1 MWAKLYARKVGG
13 SSREKSQVTT
23 GDFQLQPADV
33 GSDCLLLW
41 RRRERDDIWEK
52 TLGPSLSDS
61 VKTTSGKTG
70 TTFANLPFAPP
81 SSVAEWHS
89 PLQTHGRGAHGG
101 QSHQGPS
108 LQRPFSLSWKIPG
121 TDACLTAA
129 RARAELVEQL
139 QPLAIWSPAFS
150 LEDRWAPTSAKELCS
165 PGSFPGTRQFLN
177 SGLKPVSDI

>member
-13 SSREKSQVTT
+13 SSRDKSQVTT

-70 TTFANLPFAPP
+70 ATFANLPFAPP
-81 SSVAEWHS
+81 SSVAVTFPPADTWTWC
-89 PLQTHGRGAHGG
+89 PWGAIPSRAQLAKALFSQLENTWYRCVSDSCQGQGWACWAAAATCNLKSSIFPGG
-101 QSHQGPS
+101 QMGTNIC
-108 LQRPFSLSWKIPG
+108 QRTVQSW
-121 TDACLTAA
+121 L
-129 RARAELVEQL
+129 
-139 QPLAIWSPAFS
+139 
-150 LEDRWAPTSAKELCS
+150 
-165 PGSFPGTRQFLN
+165 FPR
-177 SGLKPVSDI
+177 D

>member
-70 TTFANLPFAPP
+70 ATFANLLFAPP
-81 SSVAEWHS
+81 SSVAVTFPPADTWTWC
-89 PLQTHGRGAHGG
+89 PWGAI
-101 QSHQGPS
+101 PS
-108 LQRPFSLSWKIPG
+108 RPFSLSWKIPG